1 MLALAVAILLVYF
14 ILATQFNSFSLPI
27 AIMLILP
34 IGLLGSMIL
43 LWPTGN
49 HVSMVALLGVII
61 LAGTVVNS
69 SIVLID
75 YTLQRRQRGEDNEY
89 GYPERMSAPCPS
101 GADDR
106 YDHYPRPCA
115 DGMLERR
122 RL

>member
-1 MLALAVAILLVYF
+1 
-14 ILATQFNSFSLPI
+14 
-27 AIMLILP
+27 
-34 IGLLGSMIL
+34 
-43 LWPTGN
+43 
-49 HVSMVALLGVII
+49 MVALLGVII

-75 YTLQRRQRGEDNEY
+75 YTLQRRQRGEDKEY

-115 DGMLERR
+115 DGMLQRR
-122 RL
+122 RLRDDEADGCCYDDRYGYLHHRNAVYHPGLLFADRQRRCPPFRPV